1 MLYQHKVI
9 CMRSILPLLLLA
21 SLGVRAQAAIACNT
35 LSFDT
40 PQAYPFAQAPVE
52 IYTVDFDGDGRL
64 DLGVASYESFTIRYG
79 LGDGTL
85 SEPVTIPMEGIVL
98 GVADVTGDALP
109 DLVEIPHVI
118 RENRGGREFPI
129 AGTSS
134 AIERQP
140 VLGDFTGDGRADVL
154 APGPAGY
161 TLLTFS
167 NGALTT
173 AATTA
178 AGDFRRELQAADFN
192 GDGRLD
198 VIARHQLHPDYA
210 IYQGDGQGRFSLQS
224 VLDPKVVFAA
234 LVTPD
239 LDRDGRADLVT
250 SVYEGGVYK
259 GLQIFYGNGT
269 KGQAELPEGAEV
281 RHFVTHDLDRDGDLD
296 VVAGLHFGAPTQV
309 YRNDHGVLVRLAQE
323 IVLTPVAGAGDYTG
337 DGVPDLVVS
346 TSLAFGILRGIGNG
360 AFDAPRS
367 HALPPVQNIRA
378 VVWDIDGNGL
388 DELVYI
394 NAQRALVARPNGF
407 GGFAVEMLP
416 PVAGGAALVAA
427 ANGEVAVA
435 GSTGVSVF
443 RRGANGWTL
452 NRFFEAPE
460 LEDMVLTDLT
470 GDGINDV
477 ATVTRIGDAR
487 SLLVFLSTITRG
499 PLLNDPLPP
508 NQFAYDLNARGRE
521 LILTLSG
528 TLKTTFGD
536 PPFADIEPNGRVTVY
551 TFNSNGATVTQ
562 RTALAN
568 DVYLDTVVGD
578 FNGDGNTDILA
589 SNWIA
594 YGALGTFAP
603 RQPFDAGSNVQ
614 DRRAADL
621 DGDGITDLLINR
633 YGSFLWYRGSAGGLQ
648 RVAGEWMGVF
658 ETAPVI
664 ARVRPGRPPS
674 ILFSRHSMTEIE
686 AECVKAPGKRR
697 GARR

>member
-1 MLYQHKVI
+1 MLTLI
-9 CMRSILPLLLLA
+9 A
-21 SLGVRAQAAIACNT
+21 AAAIACNT

-40 PQAYPFAQAPVE
+40 PAAFPFEQTPVG

-79 LGDGTL
+79 LGGGSFT
-85 SEPVTIPMEGIVL
+85 EPVAIPMEGIVL

-109 DLVEIPHVI
+109 DLIEIPHVI

-129 AGTSS
+129 AGTSP
-134 AIERQP
+134 AIEQKP

-167 NGALTT
+167 SGVLTT

-178 AGDFRRELQAADFN
+178 AGDFRRDLQAADFD
-192 GDGRLD
+192 GDGHLD
-198 VIARHQLHPDYA
+198 VIARHQLHADYA
-210 IYQGDGQGRFSLQS
+210 IYQGDGQGRFSLKS

-239 LDRDGRADLVT
+239 LDRDGRADLVA
-250 SVYEGGVYK
+250 SVYENGVYQ

-269 KGQAELPEGAEV
+269 KGQAELPEGAQV
-281 RHFVTHDLDRDGDLD
+281 TRFVTHDLDRDGDLD
-296 VVAGLHFGAPTQV
+296 VVAGLYAGAPTQV
-309 YRNDHGVLVRLAQE
+309 YRNDRGVLVRLPQE
-323 IVLTPVAGAGDYTG
+323 IVFTPVAGAGDYTG

-346 TSLAFGILRGIGNG
+346 TSLTFGILRGIGNG

-367 HALPPVQNIRA
+367 HALPPVQNVRA
-378 VVWDIDGNGL
+378 VVSDIDGNGL
-388 DELVYI
+388 DELIYI
-394 NAQRALVARPNGF
+394 NDQRAIVARPHGF
-407 GGFAVEMLP
+407 GGFTVEMLP
-416 PVAGGAALVAA
+416 PVAGGAARVAT

-435 GSTGVSVF
+435 GSNGGISVF
-443 RRGANGWTL
+443 RRDANGWTL
-452 NRFFEAPE
+452 ARFFESASVD
-460 LEDMVLTDLT
+460 DMVLADLT
-470 GDGINDV
+470 GDGLNDV
-477 ATVTRIGDAR
+477 ALVTQVGGAR
-487 SLLVFLSTITRG
+487 SLTAYFSTISRG
-499 PLLNDPLPP
+499 PLLSQPLPP
-508 NQFAYDLNARGRE
+508 NQFAYELNVRGRE

-528 TLKTTFGD
+528 TLKSVFGD
-536 PPFADIEPNGRVTVY
+536 PPFADIEPNGSVTVY
-551 TFNSNGATVTQ
+551 TFNSTGMLVTQ

-568 DVYLDTVVGD
+568 DVYLDTVLGD

-594 YGALGTFAP
+594 YGTFAGAFAP
-603 RQPFDAGSNVQ
+603 RQPFDAGIHVQ
-614 DRRAADL
+614 DRQAGDL
-621 DGDGITDLLINR
+621 DGDGITDLLVTR
-633 YGSFLWYRGSAGGLQ
+633 YGSFFWYRGSDAGLQ

-664 ARVRPGRPPS
+664 ARVRAGRPPS
-674 ILFSRHSMTEIE
+674 ILFSRHSMTEIV

-697 GARR
+697 GARH